1 MIARQ
6 AADAEKTTMLDEVA
20 VNVSA
25 TDLSVRSYMTMFT
38 TAAVHSGATDFHH
51 LLMLSA
57 SCASEHLLQIART

>member
-25 TDLSVRSYMTMFT
+25 TDLNVRSYMAMFT
-38 TAAVHSGATDFHH
+38 TAA
-51 LLMLSA
+51 L
-57 SCASEHLLQIART
+57 